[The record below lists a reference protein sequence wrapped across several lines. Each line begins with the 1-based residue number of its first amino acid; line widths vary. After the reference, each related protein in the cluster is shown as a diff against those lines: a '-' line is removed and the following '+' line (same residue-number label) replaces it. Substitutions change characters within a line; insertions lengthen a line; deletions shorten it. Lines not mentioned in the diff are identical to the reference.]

1 VHALLFAV
9 IDDFLLGQ
17 KRMVFD
23 LIHRR
28 YDGGLRQQLFE
39 VLPAIIGH
47 ANGLHPLREKQ
58 LLHIP
63 VGIHVRAI
71 PDQIAGAVWELGE
84 KRVAT
89 CERSALT
96 TSLMLI
102 VCEESPEQ
110 RKPTFRIHG
119 NRPVQQ
125 PQVDVL
131 EIQALQAQREVF
143 FDTRVV
149 CTPQFG
155 RHENILP
162 LHLAALK
169 GIVEAKTH
177 FILITIAKGGVD
189 MSVTEH
195 DGTLH
200 RMSHPA
206 RFRLPRTWEPES
218 VRVQGLNER
227 VREPIKLT

>member
-1 VHALLFAV
+1 MCV
-9 IDDFLLGQ
+9 
-17 KRMVFD
+17 
-23 LIHRR
+23 
-28 YDGGLRQQLFE
+28 
-39 VLPAIIGH
+39 
-47 ANGLHPLREKQ
+47 
-58 LLHIP
+58 
-63 VGIHVRAI
+63 
-71 PDQIAGAVWELGE
+71 
-84 KRVAT
+84 
-89 CERSALT
+89 S
-96 TSLMLI
+96 
-102 VCEESPEQ
+102 EESLEQ
-110 RKPTFRIHG
+110 RKLTFRIHS

-149 CTPQFG
+149 GTPQFG
-155 RHENILP
+155 RDKNILP

-177 FILITIAKGGVD
+177 FIFITIAKSGVD

-195 DGTLH
+195 EGTLH

-218 VRVQGLNER
+218 VHVQELNER
-227 VREPIKLT
+227 EGLEPIKLT